1 MTKPFLIPLLLLMNS
16 AYAQTGLEL
25 KPGDTLKYT
34 PKSDRPV
41 WISVQS
47 GDANLGVSLFMDGK
61 KIREQDDSRGIKS
74 VERLYFSPE
83 KGRKYEF
90 KIWAKSYLEKAKS
103 AKVSVTESKMV
114 PVLKDRITS
123 EQFVEDLHTFRTI
136 REKVNSGLYVYRSKK
151 EIDSMYQ
158 LAETEAANC
167 KSIFDFYK
175 VIARLTGFEGSCH
188 NYTDLPNHASYYL
201 TQKPEYLPV
210 TLKNVDGRLLQDSKD
225 VALPLGA
232 EILSVNGVSDK
243 EMISRFSQY
252 YFSDGYSMP
261 YKEITGFERGMLDKF
276 YIEFGTHKN
285 YVIRYQWNGKEN
297 EISLPGIS
305 LENFKKLQ
313 ESRHS
318 FTFDKKLLSE
328 KYSFTKEGEGIYRLS
343 LRGFDFA
350 TGKEDPAYK
359 KFSTFLD
366 QMIDT
371 LEREKIQNL
380 IVDLRGNTGGTG
392 ALYEKVF
399 SYLTQRPFRDSHYA
413 YTKFNE
419 VPMEEKLVITPL
431 FLSNGVT
438 DKNGLNAYL
447 KSLYPKAVQEKY
459 YWADD
464 KNPSVLP
471 HEKTF
476 KGQLYLLV
484 DHRVASAASHLA
496 SLIKSYTNAVVIGK
510 ETVGGYYEHNG
521 HLPLVYELPNT
532 GIQTGFS
539 IVHVIQ
545 DAQNLPDQKK
555 GQGIIPHIEVHQT
568 GQEFLDQTD
577 VYLKKAL
584 ELKKK

>member
-1 MTKPFLIPLLLLMNS
+1 MTKPFLIPLLLLINS

-90 KIWAKSYLEKAKS
+90 KIWAKSYLEKARA

-232 EILSVNGVSDK
+232 EILSVNGVSAK

-305 LENFKKLQ
+305 LEKFKNFRNQ
-313 ESRHS
+313 DIHS
-318 FTFDKKLLSE
+318 PS
-328 KYSFTKEGEGIYRLS
+328 TKNC
-343 LRGFDFA
+343 
-350 TGKEDPAYK
+350 
-359 KFSTFLD
+359 FLKN
-366 QMIDT
+366 T
-371 LEREKIQNL
+371 ALPKREKGFT
-380 IVDLRGNTGGTG
+380 V
-392 ALYEKVF
+392 
-399 SYLTQRPFRDSHYA
+399 
-413 YTKFNE
+413 
-419 VPMEEKLVITPL
+419 
-431 FLSNGVT
+431 
-438 DKNGLNAYL
+438 
-447 KSLYPKAVQEKY
+447 YP
-459 YWADD
+459 
-464 KNPSVLP
+464 
-471 HEKTF
+471 
-476 KGQLYLLV
+476 
-484 DHRVASAASHLA
+484 
-496 SLIKSYTNAVVIGK
+496 
-510 ETVGGYYEHNG
+510 
-521 HLPLVYELPNT
+521 
-532 GIQTGFS
+532 
-539 IVHVIQ
+539 
-545 DAQNLPDQKK
+545 
-555 GQGIIPHIEVHQT
+555 
-568 GQEFLDQTD
+568 
-577 VYLKKAL
+577 
-584 ELKKK
+584 